1 MYSQPKQQQGG
12 GEQKLFPVHRAVIV
26 HQQEPHDEQGDHS
39 IHIQP
44 DTLQTRIQRASETG
58 KGAALRRL
66 ACFRCGLLCGGKIA
80 VINGSA
86 PPIRL
91 AARYRLRS
99 GSPVRVPRAP
109 SEPC

>member
-66 ACFRCGLLCGGKIA
+66 ACFRCGLLCGGITLK
-80 VINGSA
+80 
-86 PPIRL
+86 
-91 AARYRLRS
+91 
-99 GSPVRVPRAP
+99 
-109 SEPC
+109 

>member
-26 HQQEPHDEQGDHS
+26 HQQEPHDEQGNHS

-58 KGAALRRL
+58 KV
-66 ACFRCGLLCGGKIA
+66 LLCGGSLGSGA
-80 VINGSA
+80 VCSA
-86 PPIRL
+86 
-91 AARYRLRS
+91 AAR
-99 GSPVRVPRAP
+99 
-109 SEPC
+109 